1 MKNIGLLVM
10 RLVVGSLLAAHGAQK
25 LFGWFSG
32 PGLQG
37 TAGMMEKLGVRP
49 GRIWGPVAGL
59 GEFMGGTLTV
69 LGFLWPVG
77 PLNIMAAMAVAI
89 RKVHWKLPIFAGQG
103 GAELPLTNF
112 AAAGLLAIL
121 GPGRYSLDRRLGM
134 RMPVSLRIGA
144 VIVTAVTTYAALRRP
159 EVAETM
165 ANKAA
170 SVVGGGLRPTAEPG
184 VVMETRPREAQT
196 QAAR

>member
-10 RLVVGSLLAAHGAQK
+10 RLVLGSLLAAHGAQK

-49 GRIWGPVAGL
+49 GRIWGPAAGL
-59 GEFMGGTLTV
+59 GEFMGGTLTA
-69 LGFLWPVG
+69 LGFLWPIG

-89 RKVHWKLPIFAGQG
+89 RKAHWKLPIFAGQG

-112 AAAGLLAIL
+112 AAAGLLAVI
-121 GPGRYSLDRRLGM
+121 GPGRYSLDHVLGM
-134 RMPVSLRIGA
+134 RMPIPLRIGA
-144 VIVTAVTTYAALRRP
+144 GIFTAVTTYAALRHP
-159 EVAETM
+159 EVAE
-165 ANKAA
+165 AVVNKATSA
-170 SVVGGGLRPTAEPG
+170 IPLQPTPEPSVM
-184 VVMETRPREAQT
+184 METRPPAAERQGAQ
-196 QAAR
+196 